1 MNKVAVQIC
10 KQITQESER
19 VVTYLSNIDELIKSG
34 EENAVENV
42 ELFEGL
48 AIDGVSNLQKL
59 VVVLTNCFFQKDK
72 EDREQ

>member
-59 VVVLTNCFFQKDK
+59 VVALTNCFFQKDK

>member
-1 MNKVAVQIC
+1 MNKVAVQLC
-10 KQITQESER
+10 KQVAQESDR
-19 VVTYLSNIDELIKSG
+19 IVTYLSNIDELIKSG

-59 VVVLTNCFFQKDK
+59 VVALTNCFFQNDK
-72 EDREQ
+72 EDKEQ

>member
-1 MNKVAVQIC
+1 MNKVAVQLC
-10 KQITQESER
+10 KQITQESDR
-19 VVTYLSNIDELIKSG
+19 IVTYLSNIDELIKSG

-59 VVVLTNCFFQKDK
+59 VVALTNCFFQK
-72 EDREQ
+72 EGG

>member
-1 MNKVAVQIC
+1 MNKVAVQLC
-10 KQITQESER
+10 KQITQESDR
-19 VVTYLSNIDELIKSG
+19 IVTYLSNIDELIKSG

-59 VVVLTNCFFQKDK
+59 VVALTNCFFQKDK
-72 EDREQ
+72 EDEEQ